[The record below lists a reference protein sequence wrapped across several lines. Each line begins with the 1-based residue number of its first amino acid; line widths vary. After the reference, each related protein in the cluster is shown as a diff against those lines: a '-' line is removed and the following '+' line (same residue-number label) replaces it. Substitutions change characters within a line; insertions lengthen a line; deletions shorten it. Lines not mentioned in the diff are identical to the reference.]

1 MFRGF
6 LRSTNHSPPLRQ
18 EQAPSTTPLLCCH
31 PAWRAPRV
39 ERSDGPAPIL
49 SERFR
54 SCRKGPAPLH
64 FRLSTS
70 ASAKEFGP
78 RNHGHAVLYFL
89 TSLPPYF
96 VTSVHAGRI
105 TKTVRSRRLKDA
117 TNPSNC
123 FHGKYFLLSNCIPRA
138 ASSPVTISAR
148 ASTHSPSTLPRM
160 SHGAILTR
168 GLLRMRFTFPDTPMV
183 YTYSFASFE
192 SRLADGSAAN
202 HTGVFTPS
210 PLFLR
215 VSRFKYLCLANA
227 ANPIASLLAVG
238 CKVFYAGHK
247 KWDRHSCLSHRDL
260 RQVQV
265 WVASSAFGSLP
276 DVRHVFRKSIF
287 LLFAEC
293 PSGLEMTVVDKRVH
307 RVMHMTVIG
316 ALQIRD
322 AHQIERDRLCLRRI
336 RSAHRRLI
344 SRHAI
349 VG

>member
-117 TNPSNC
+117 KNPSNC
-123 FHGKYFLLSNCIPRA
+123 FHGKYFLLSNCIPRE
-138 ASSPVTISAR
+138 ASSPETISAR

-160 SHGAILTR
+160 SHGAIFTC
-168 GLLRMRFTFPDTPMV
+168 GLFRTRFTFPETPMV
-183 YTYSFASFE
+183 YVYSFASLE
-192 SRLADGSAAN
+192 SRFADGSVAN

-210 PLFLR
+210 PLFLN
-215 VSRFKYLCLANA
+215 VSRFRYLCPANP
-227 ANPIASLLAVG
+227 ANPIASLLPPHQFATAIRCTPFYTSYKHKSRSDRVG
-238 CKVFYAGHK
+238 AA
-247 KWDRHSCLSHRDL
+247 LAPL
-260 RQVQV
+260 RRVSSYFVRTYITSSVNASFWSLRNVQV
-265 WVASSAFGSLP
+265 VLKWSL
-276 DVRHVFRKSIF
+276 SINVYT
-287 LLFAEC
+287 A
-293 PSGLEMTVVDKRVH
+293 
-307 RVMHMTVIG
+307 
-316 ALQIRD
+316 
-322 AHQIERDRLCLRRI
+322 
-336 RSAHRRLI
+336 
-344 SRHAI
+344 
-349 VG
+349 